1 MPDPYEVD
9 DEGNPVA
16 ESDAVAETPARP
28 AELEVLRRQVDQTL
42 RFVAVST
49 VVGVAIIAILA
60 ALISGSRGVLIL
72 VGLVYLVT
80 STTAYFV
87 LRRNL
92 RARLARYGGGA
103 GPAAA
108 EGSRTAR
115 PSCSTSTAAPSG
127 CPSRDRD
134 IAVGVDRSARYSGK
148 TRCRR
153 RRERRGAQADVD
165 SRGGT
170 AARI

>member
-16 ESDAVAETPARP
+16 EADAAPEAPSPDP
-28 AELEVLRRQVDQTL
+28 AEVEVLRRQVDQTL

-49 VVGVAIIAILA
+49 VVGVVIIAILA

-92 RARLARYGGGA
+92 RARLARY
-103 GPAAA
+103 
-108 EGSRTAR
+108 
-115 PSCSTSTAAPSG
+115 
-127 CPSRDRD
+127 
-134 IAVGVDRSARYSGK
+134 SA
-148 TRCRR
+148 
-153 RRERRGAQADVD
+153 
-165 SRGGT
+165 
-170 AARI
+170 